1 MLGGMT
7 SSQHLPDRPHLD
19 RARAALEAAAQA
31 EASAAVEHL
40 ARARALLDG
49 ALDEAMAEAL
59 LAGASVRAVAEA
71 AGVAPNTVPPRLGRT
86 AALAAYGNTDGRV
99 TSEGLARARYD
110 RERGQEPPLA
120 PTVEPL
126 RFRRRT

>member
-1 MLGGMT
+1 MT
-7 SSQHLPDRPHLD
+7 PPQQPGDRPHLA
-19 RARAALEAAAQA
+19 RARVALEAASQA
-31 EASAAVEHL
+31 EASAAVGHL
-40 ARARALLDG
+40 AAARALLDE

-71 AGVAPNTVPPRLGRT
+71 ARIAPNTVPPRLGRT
-86 AALAAYGNTDGRV
+86 PSLAGYSNDDGRV

-110 RERGQEPPLA
+110 RERGQEPPRV
-120 PTVEPL
+120 PTAEPM